1 MDEGERRV
9 VALSLCRISWPRRE
23 AGQEA
28 IIKKECEKGNPSR
41 LQERSGAVR
50 GIEEVPSIP
59 TTTPGEGKLA
69 PE

>member
-1 MDEGERRV
+1 M
-9 VALSLCRISWPRRE
+9 CRISRPRRE

-41 LQERSGAVR
+41 LQERSGAVH

-59 TTTPGEGKLA
+59 LERGN
-69 PE
+69 

>member
-1 MDEGERRV
+1 M
-9 VALSLCRISWPRRE
+9 CRISRPRRE

-50 GIEEVPSIP
+50 GIEEVPSVPI
-59 TTTPGEGKLA
+59 TATGEGKLA